1 MKTPN
6 SITLEGIKI
15 IATGP
20 EVEGAFGDTVRPLV
34 CVYEYDTDGRPD
46 QIIIWQ
52 KRSRSGE
59 WVTTPGS
66 DPRASENLLL
76 SLLTA

>member
-6 SITLEGIKI
+6 HITLEGIKI

-20 EVEGAFGDTVRPLV
+20 EVEGSFGDTVRPLV
-34 CVYEYDTDGRPD
+34 CVYEDDYASSAD
-46 QIIIWQ
+46 QFIVWQ
-52 KRSRSGE
+52 KRFKNGE
-59 WVTTPGS
+59 WAVTPGS
-66 DPRASENLLL
+66 NPRASENLLL